1 MLLIQILSIAAVVD
15 LESGQR
21 LDRKLAPESIDF
33 YHISHG
39 GTCKGQWP
47 VYLNVVYLYNCRIVV
62 TI

>member
-39 GTCKGQWP
+39 GTCKGQMACLP
-47 VYLNVVYLYNCRIVV
+47 
-62 TI
+62 